1 MTMDYSQLSDFEIN
15 RRVCEALDMEEH
27 FFIPDDEADFDSEIP
42 TDERGPIWQTQKRDI
57 NGFRSSNGNCFNPC
71 NNPEYAWP
79 IITESKISTMW
90 MTAEKEWCAWSGG
103 HLEEGCWE
111 WENIPGCYF
120 CGESPLR
127 AAMIVFLMMQDANNA

>member
-1 MTMDYSQLSDFEIN
+1 MDYSQLSDFEIN

-79 IITESKISTMW
+79 IITV
-90 MTAEKEWCAWSGG
+90 
-103 HLEEGCWE
+103 LDV
-111 WENIPGCYF
+111 N
-120 CGESPLR
+120 
-127 AAMIVFLMMQDANNA
+127 

>member
-27 FFIPDDEADFDSEIP
+27 FFIPDDEADFDSELP

-79 IITESKISTMW
+79 IITENKISIMFDSTDTRYW
-90 MTAEKEWCAWSGG
+90 ICPYISR
-103 HLEEGCWE
+103 HLLSLNPLQARCRR
-111 WENIPGCYF
+111 YSR
-120 CGESPLR
+120 GER
-127 AAMIVFLMMQDANNA
+127 